1 MGRRWEDVPPSSRA
15 KIDQDLA
22 AARDNLA
29 VYQAFVQRHINGGDS
44 AEKVFAMAASDLLR
58 EHRDNPEHLA
68 IGLAAAV
75 LALFERGQREE
86 TTTGFYFVSTSFRAV
101 SVIHRPCNQT
111 AGVIHNYDEPD
122 LDQFR
127 QVAAEH
133 LRGCEA

>member
-1 MGRRWEDVPPSSRA
+1 MA
-15 KIDQDLA
+15 KHSIPARFVGKVDQDLTT
-22 AARDNLA
+22 ARANLEQHLEDFA
-29 VYQAFVQRHINGGDS
+29 RFREQGD
-44 AEKVFAMAASDLLR
+44 APETVFA
-58 EHRDNPEHLA
+58 
-68 IGLAAAV
+68 GFAAAV
-75 LALFERGQREE
+75 LRETNPHHLAIMFSAAVLTLFERGQREE
-86 TTTGFYFVSTSFRAV
+86 TTTGFYFVGTSFRAI

>member
-1 MGRRWEDVPPSSRA
+1 MARELPPRFVG

-22 AARDNLA
+22 AARANLRLHL
-29 VYQAFVQRHINGGDS
+29 QDFEKFLNQGD
-44 AEKVFAMAASDLLR
+44 APEVVFAGFAQAMLR
-58 EHRDNPEHLA
+58 DTNPHHLA
-68 IGLAAAV
+68 IMFSAAV
-75 LALFERGQREE
+75 LTLFEHGQREE
-86 TTTGFYFVSTSFRAV
+86 TTTGFYFVGTSFRAM
-101 SVIHRPCNQT
+101 SVIHRPCDQT